1 MLLEEAPGRAEPV
14 GVGLSWL
21 CGAAGFCVLEGLLP
35 LPQPDPSR
43 ELEGFSSCYP
53 WDLIGGRA
61 KRNDKSRAGEG
72 WVLVPPEE
80 DRGPHALEGG
90 RSWIHLWMGP
100 SIRCL

>member
-1 MLLEEAPGRAEPV
+1 MLLEEMLGRAEPV

-21 CGAAGFCVLEGLLP
+21 RGAAGFCVLEGLLP

-61 KRNDKSRAGEG
+61 KRNGKSRARGRMGIGAPRGGPWIPRSGG
-72 WVLVPPEE
+72 WEVL
-80 DRGPHALEGG
+80 DSSLDGTK
-90 RSWIHLWMGP
+90 
-100 SIRCL
+100 